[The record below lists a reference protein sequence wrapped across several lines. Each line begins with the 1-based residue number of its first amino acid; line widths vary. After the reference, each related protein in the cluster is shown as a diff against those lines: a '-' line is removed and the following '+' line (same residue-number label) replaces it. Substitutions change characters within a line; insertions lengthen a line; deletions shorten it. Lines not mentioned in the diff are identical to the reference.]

1 MIGACANLSGQPRFS
16 VDANEC
22 DGPWERAY
30 LNIRSEAV
38 MSDWFRNA
46 AWATVLGSA
55 VAAGCQHATG
65 PDAYPKDPLLL
76 SKKPVEGL
84 LSPLA
89 PPQVQLAA
97 GEPTPPRPSEALAA
111 AFQPRAQLATGR
123 GTIAAQPVVRDRGP
137 TLATPAVRSSA
148 VFGHAPDHRWLMGV
162 LSRHDQGHFDLR
174 FRDASEEDPFG
185 GKVSLAPDPRLEQFQ
200 DGDVVRVEGELA
212 TGATEPGKS
221 RSHYARYRIRDVKLL
236 QRKN

>member
-1 MIGACANLSGQPRFS
+1 MGACANSSGLPHCS

-22 DGPWERAY
+22 DGPWKRAY

-46 AWATVLGSA
+46 AWATVLGGA

-97 GEPTPPRPSEALAA
+97 AEPTPPRPSAALAA
-111 AFQPRAQLATGR
+111 AFQPRTQLATGR
-123 GTIAAQPVVRDRGP
+123 GTIPAQPALRNPGP
-137 TLATPAVRSSA
+137 TLATLAVRSSA
-148 VFGHAPDHRWLMGV
+148 AFGHAPDHRWLMGV
-162 LSRHDQGHFDLR
+162 LSRHDHGHFDLR
-174 FRDASEEDPFG
+174 FCDASEQDRLG
-185 GKVSLAPDPRLEQFQ
+185 GKVSLEPDPRLEQFQ

-212 TGATEPGKS
+212 TGITEPGTS
-221 RSHYARYRIRDVKLL
+221 RSHYARYRIRDVKLV
-236 QRKN
+236 QRKQ